1 MTEGASHQAEQA
13 NPLIGKN
20 PDRMSAPSSLV
31 QRTSPPGLHFEQT
44 LWQNG
49 IKHIGGIDEAGRG
62 AWAGPI
68 LAGAVILPNDSQIRL
83 TLAGVRDSKQ
93 MTPRQRERWA
103 AEIKVAAL
111 AWAVGI
117 VTAAEIDEI
126 GILPANR
133 LAMIRAIAGLSPS
146 PEYHLFD
153 FIHWKDCPY
162 PGQRLVKG
170 ETQSLSIA
178 AASVLAKT
186 ARDALM
192 RELDGQF
199 PGYEFGRHK
208 GYGTKIHQAA
218 IAKLGLS
225 PIHRKS
231 FKIT

>member
-1 MTEGASHQAEQA
+1 VPYKGT
-13 NPLIGKN
+13 
-20 PDRMSAPSSLV
+20 RR
-31 QRTSPPGLHFEQT
+31 RTALALTPGLHLEQA
-44 LWQNG
+44 LWQSG
-49 IKHIGGIDEAGRG
+49 LQFIGGIDEAGRG
-62 AWAGPI
+62 AWAGPVI
-68 LAGAVILPNDSQIRL
+68 AGAVIL
-83 TLAGVRDSKQ
+83 
-93 MTPRQRERWA
+93 TPRQRERWVP
-103 AEIKVAAL
+103 EIKSVAL
-111 AWAVGI
+111 AWSVGT
-117 VTAAEIDEI
+117 VSAAEIDEI

-133 LAMIRAIAGLSPS
+133 LAMMRAITGLPLI

-186 ARDALM
+186 TRDALM

-199 PGYEFGRHK
+199 PGYEFARHK
-208 GYGTKIHQAA
+208 GYGTTIHQAA

-231 FKIT
+231 FKITP

>member
-1 MTEGASHQAEQA
+1 MGGNPFVDQEIATRKRAALAMTPSLKIEQA
-13 NPLIGKN
+13 
-20 PDRMSAPSSLV
+20 
-31 QRTSPPGLHFEQT
+31 
-44 LWQNG
+44 LWQKG
-49 IKHIGGIDEAGRG
+49 IKFIGGIDEAGRG

-68 LAGAVILPNDSQIRL
+68 MAGAVILPNDPRIRL
-83 TLAGVRDSKQ
+83 TLAGVRDSKL

-103 AEIKVAAL
+103 LEIKSIVVA
-111 AWAVGI
+111 WSVG
-117 VTAAEIDEI
+117 TASAAEIDEI

-133 LAMIRAIAGLSPS
+133 LAMTRAIESLSLT

-186 ARDALM
+186 TRDAFM
-192 RELDGQF
+192 RELDEQF

-208 GYGTKIHQAA
+208 GYGTAIHQAA
-218 IAKLGLS
+218 ITKLGLS

-231 FKIT
+231 FKII